1 MTYTPNHWANE
12 KTTEDYINK
21 ILVPYIEEKRASH
34 GGIDSSAL
42 VIFDRFRG
50 QCTPHIMSL
59 LESRNILI
67 AIVPANC
74 TDRLQPLDVSVSKP
88 VKDFLQSKVQ
98 SWYSDQICSS
108 LKGDE
113 YEPTVDLQMSVVKS
127 LGAQWLIEMYDYMK
141 SRPDII
147 SNGFRDAGIII

>member
-1 MTYTPNHWANE
+1 M
-12 KTTEDYINK
+12 
-21 ILVPYIEEKRASH
+21 
-34 GGIDSSAL
+34 
-42 VIFDRFRG
+42 
-50 QCTPHIMSL
+50 
-59 LESRNILI
+59 SRNILI
-67 AIVPANC
+67 AIVPASC

-88 VKDFLQSKVQ
+88 VKDFLRSKVQ

-127 LGAQWLIEMYDYMK
+127 LGAQWLIDYMK

-147 SNGFRDAGIII
+147 SNGFRDTGIII

>member
-1 MTYTPNHWANE
+1 MYTTYNVVA
-12 KTTEDYINK
+12 I
-21 ILVPYIEEKRASH
+21 
-34 GGIDSSAL
+34 
-42 VIFDRFRG
+42 
-50 QCTPHIMSL
+50 
-59 LESRNILI
+59 ESRNILI

-88 VKDFLQSKVQ
+88 VKDFLRSKVQ